1 VDKEGFEAKKRR
13 PWGSV
18 WRSFGLPE
26 VGLRKVVTKGVRAKD
41 DLGHHAVL
49 PLGVKECFDLQH
61 RSRGVIVRATHGYE
75 CRVPIPLVGLQG
87 GGWFCIRPCPILVQ
101 DTPGLF
107 YVVGE
112 NSGHGSHVAN
122 VC

>member
-41 DLGHHAVL
+41 DLGTMPFCHWASKSVSISNIA
-49 PLGVKECFDLQH
+49 LGV
-61 RSRGVIVRATHGYE
+61 S
-75 CRVPIPLVGLQG
+75 
-87 GGWFCIRPCPILVQ
+87 
-101 DTPGLF
+101 
-107 YVVGE
+107 
-112 NSGHGSHVAN
+112 
-122 VC
+122 